1 MFEVGFSELM
11 MVGLVAL
18 IVIGPQKLPTVAR
31 VAGLWIGKT
40 RNTIDQVKTEIS
52 LQLQAEELR
61 QLGQQKMVAEQ
72 LQQTIGDS
80 EAAVLEINAAFDAFG
95 DQKIIEVEAT
105 EIQSN
110 KTI

>member
-1 MFEVGFSELM
+1 MFEVGFSELV

-40 RNTIDQVKTEIS
+40 RNTIDQVKTEIN
-52 LQLQAEELR
+52 LQLEAEELR
-61 QLGQQKMVAEQ
+61 QLGQQNIIAEQ
-72 LQQTIGDS
+72 LQQTIADS

-95 DQKIIEVEAT
+95 DQTIIEAEAT
-105 EIQSN
+105 ENQSN

>member
-40 RNTIDQVKTEIS
+40 CNTIDQVKTEIS

>member
-40 RNTIDQVKTEIS
+40 RQTVDQLKNEIS
-52 LQLQAEELR
+52 LQLQDEELR
-61 QLGQQKMVAEQ
+61 QLGQQSLVAQQ
-72 LQQTIGDS
+72 LQQTITDS
-80 EAAVLEINAAFDAFG
+80 EAAILEINAALDAFG
-95 DQKIIEVEAT
+95 EQNSIQVEASGN
-105 EIQSN
+105 QSN
-110 KTI
+110 KLI

>member
-1 MFEVGFSELM
+1 MFEVGFSELV

-40 RNTIDQVKTEIS
+40 RNTINQVKNEIN

-61 QLGQQKMVAEQ
+61 QLSQQSLVAEQ
-72 LQQTIGDS
+72 LQQTIADT
-80 EAAVLEINAAFDAFG
+80 EAVALEINAAFDAFG
-95 DQKIIEVEAT
+95 HQKIIEAEAT
-105 EIQSN
+105 EVPFN

>member
-1 MFEVGFSELM
+1 VFEVGFSELM

-40 RNTIDQVKTEIS
+40 RQTVDQLKNEIS

-61 QLGQQKMVAEQ
+61 QLGQQNIIAEQ
-72 LQQTIGDS
+72 LQQTISDS
-80 EAAVLEINAAFDAFG
+80 EAAILEINAALDAFG
-95 DQKIIEVEAT
+95 EQKSTQTEAP
-105 EIQSN
+105 EHQSN

>member
-11 MVGLVAL
+11 MVGVVAL

-61 QLGQQKMVAEQ
+61 QLGQQNMVAEQ

>member
-11 MVGLVAL
+11 MVGVVAL

-61 QLGQQKMVAEQ
+61 QLGQQNMVAEQ
-72 LQQTIGDS
+72 LQQTIADS

>member
-40 RNTIDQVKTEIS
+40 RQTVDQLKNEIN

-61 QLGQQKMVAEQ
+61 QLGQQSPVAQQ
-72 LQQTIGDS
+72 LQQTISDS
-80 EAAVLEINAAFDAFG
+80 EAAILEINAALDAFG
-95 DQKIIEVEAT
+95 EQTSLQTEVLET
-105 EIQSN
+105 QSN

>member
-1 MFEVGFSELM
+1 

-40 RNTIDQVKTEIS
+40 RNTIDQVKTEIN

-61 QLGQQKMVAEQ
+61 QLGQQNIIAEQ
-72 LQQTIGDS
+72 LQQTIADS

-95 DQKIIEVEAT
+95 DQIVPAAFGPFFC
-105 EIQSN
+105 Q
-110 KTI
+110 

>member
-1 MFEVGFSELM
+1 MFEVGFSELV

-61 QLGQQKMVAEQ
+61 QLGQQNLVAEQ
-72 LQQTIGDS
+72 LQQAIADS
-80 EAAVLEINAAFDAFG
+80 EAAVLEIYAAFDAFG
-95 DQKIIEVEAT
+95 DQKIIAAEAT